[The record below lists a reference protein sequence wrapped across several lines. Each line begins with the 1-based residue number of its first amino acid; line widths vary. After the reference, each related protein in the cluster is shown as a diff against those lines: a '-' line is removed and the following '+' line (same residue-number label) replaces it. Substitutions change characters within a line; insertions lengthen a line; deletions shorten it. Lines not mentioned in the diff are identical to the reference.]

1 MNRKE
6 RIWEKLRT
14 VMSEE
19 DMNRLWFSELSKEKF
34 KITADVHGMKRFEAK
49 RFLRNII
56 ALIRE
61 AFFLMVIHGYNRG
74 TVLKELTR
82 NMLDNAYRVSGF
94 EGVQGNLGCTILD
107 IATAQ

>member
-6 RIWEKLRT
+6 RIWEKLGT
-14 VMSEE
+14 VLSEE
-19 DMNRLWFSELSKEKF
+19 DMKRLWITGLSKEKF
-34 KITADVHGMKRFEAK
+34 KIIADVHGMKRFEAK

-61 AFFLMVIHGYNRG
+61 AFLLMVIHGYNHG

-82 NMLDNAYRVSGF
+82 SMLDNAYRVDGF
-94 EGVQGNLGCTILD
+94 EGVEGNPGCTMLD
-107 IATAQ
+107 VAAA